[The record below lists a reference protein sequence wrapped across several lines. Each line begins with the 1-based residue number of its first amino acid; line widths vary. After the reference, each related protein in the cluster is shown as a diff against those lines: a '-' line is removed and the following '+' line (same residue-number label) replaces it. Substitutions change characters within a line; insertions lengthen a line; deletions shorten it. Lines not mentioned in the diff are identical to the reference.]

1 MLKRSMTE
9 KSFSYM
15 SVFPDGIRP
24 TRVAVDLHSGN
35 IESLVPESGPV
46 EQSCLL
52 FPGFVDIHVHAR
64 EFPKPSPEDN
74 DLIKKW
80 ESTCKKEVFA
90 SAGDSAINGGV
101 TCFAAMPNDPTPP
114 DNKTIYDQKRLLGA
128 ESRCPVI
135 LFAAVTEHSE
145 PWADLP
151 YKLYLDSHPN
161 QVTFSNWR
169 KVEDALS
176 RYKGHRLFFHAEDP
190 EILRKNE
197 GQSEHWKRR
206 PPEAEVRAVAK
217 ILDLTHRYHLVT
229 HICHVSTEGAVSL
242 ITDYNETAS
251 TKVTCEVTPHHL
263 FFSVDEA
270 GYKGGG
276 RETDIPGYI
285 LNCNP
290 PLRSEHHR
298 QMMLDALRSGLIQTL
313 ASDHAPHSLAE
324 KKFGVSGMPHLDTLG
339 PFVGW
344 LIKDCGFDP
353 TLIAKVLSEEPC
365 RIMELNL
372 NKKFGRIQKGYGAS
386 FTVMDFGKTTEVG
399 HADGHAPNR
408 RLFTRCGWSPFEYT
422 SLPAYVRSTVINGV
436 AFNCG
441 QARCR
446 QDLD

>member
-1 MLKRSMTE
+1 MEVGVENSMVE

-15 SVFPDGIRP
+15 SVFPDGIRA
-24 TRVAVDLHSGN
+24 TRLVVDLNSGN
-35 IESLVPESGPV
+35 IESVVPESGPI
-46 EQSCLL
+46 EKSCLL

-64 EFPKPSPEDN
+64 EFPKPMTAEN
-74 DLIKKW
+74 DLIKNW
-80 ESTCKKEVFA
+80 ESTCNKELFA
-90 SAGDSAINGGV
+90 SAGDAAINGGV

-114 DNKTIYDQKRLLGA
+114 DNKTTYDQKRLLGA

-135 LFAAVTEHSE
+135 LFAAITERSE

-161 QVTFSNWR
+161 QVTFSDWG
-169 KVEDALS
+169 KVEETLS

-206 PPEAEVRAVAK
+206 PPEAEFRAVAK
-217 ILDLTHRYHLVT
+217 ILDLTHRYRLVT
-229 HICHVSTEGAVSL
+229 HICHVSTEGAVKL
-242 ITDYNETAS
+242 IRDYNETAS

-263 FFSVDEA
+263 FFSVDET
-270 GYKGGG
+270 GYQGGG
-276 RETDIPGYI
+276 RKTDIPSYI

-290 PLRSEHHR
+290 PLRSEHDR
-298 QMMLDALRSGLIQTL
+298 QIMIEALRSGLIQVL
-313 ASDHAPHSLAE
+313 ASDHAPHSLAD
-324 KKFGVSGMPHLDTLG
+324 KKLGISGMPHLDTLG

-365 RIMELNL
+365 RIMDSNL
-372 NKKFGRIQKGYGAS
+372 NKKYGRIQNGYGGS

-399 HADGHAPNR
+399 HSDGRAPNR
-408 RLFTRCGWSPFEYT
+408 TLFTRCGWSPFANT
-422 SLPAYVRSTVINGV
+422 SLPAYVRFTVIDGV
-436 AFNCG
+436 AFNYG
-441 QARCR
+441 EAH
-446 QDLD
+446 